1 MNELIWCFLRARGKD
16 ELIIMNNLKVTP
28 GAGPSVD
35 KLPVEIVERKG
46 KGHPDTLADKAAEEL
61 SVRLSEYYLETFD
74 QVQHHNVDKVLIV
87 GGQSNAK
94 FGGGDVIEP
103 IYILMSGRAV
113 DVVDKDYSRQVP
125 VGKFAVQH
133 TREWLH
139 QDLPHLDVNS
149 DVIID
154 YKIRAGSTDL
164 VGNFDLESGV
174 PRANDTSF
182 GVGYAPMSPLEL
194 ITLESEELLNSPKVK
209 KQFPQIGEDIKIMG
223 TRVEDKIHVQ
233 VAAAII
239 SSETKDKGEYANV
252 MEGITNLVKDLSVK
266 ITDMDVEVSVNT
278 ADSPADDLFY
288 LTVTGTSAEHGDD
301 GMVGRGNRA
310 NGLITPY
317 RPMTLEAAAGK
328 NPVSHVGKTYN
339 VAAREITER
348 VYKEHP
354 DLSQVYCYIVSQIGA
369 PITEPQAINVEL
381 YGECDLGK
389 VQKSVESITDEVIG
403 KLPRVWEGFVKRQYQ
418 LW

>member
-1 MNELIWCFLRARGKD
+1 M
-16 ELIIMNNLKVTP
+16 NLKVTR

-35 KLPVEIVERKG
+35 KLEVEIVERKG

-61 SVRLSEYYLETFD
+61 SVRLSEYYLEIFD

-133 TREWLH
+133 TREWLSK
-139 QDLPHLDVNS
+139 DLPHLDVNS

-164 VGNFDLESGV
+164 VGNFDLETGV

-182 GVGYAPMSPLEL
+182 GVGYSPMSPLEL

-209 KQFPQIGEDIKIMG
+209 KQWPQIGEDIKIMG
-223 TRVEDKIHVQ
+223 TRIDGKIHVQ

-239 SSETKDKGEYANV
+239 STETKDKGEYANV
-252 MEGITNLVKDLSVK
+252 MEGIIDIVADHAVK
-266 ITDMDVEVSVNT
+266 ITDMEVEVSVNT

-369 PITEPQAINVEL
+369 PITEPKAINVEL
-381 YGECDLGK
+381 YGDCDLDK
-389 VQKSVESITDEVIG
+389 VRKSVESISDEVIG

>member
-1 MNELIWCFLRARGKD
+1 MH
-16 ELIIMNNLKVTP
+16 LKVTR

-35 KLPVEIVERKG
+35 KLAVEIVERKG
-46 KGHPDTLADKAAEEL
+46 KGHPDTLCDKAAEEL
-61 SVRLSEYYLETFD
+61 SVRLSEYYMEIFD
-74 QVQHHNVDKVLIV
+74 QVQHHNVDKVLLV

-113 DVVDKDYSRQVP
+113 DVVDRDYSRQVP
-125 VGKFAVQH
+125 VGKFAVEH
-133 TREWLH
+133 TREWLSK
-139 QDLPHLDVNS
+139 DLPHLDVNS

-164 VGNFDLESGV
+164 VGNFDLETGV

-182 GVGYAPMSPLEL
+182 GVGYAPLSPTEL
-194 ITLESEELLNSPKVK
+194 ITLESEQLLNTEKVK
-209 KQFPQIGEDIKIMG
+209 KQWPQIGEDIKIMG
-223 TRVEDKIHVQ
+223 TRIDDKIHVQ

-239 SSETKDKGEYANV
+239 STETKDKDEYASV
-252 MEGITNLVKDLSVK
+252 MQGITDLVKDHAVK
-266 ITDMDVEVSVNT
+266 ITDMDVDVSVNT
-278 ADSPADDLFY
+278 ADSPDDDLFY

-301 GMVGRGNRA
+301 GQVGRGNRA

-354 DLSQVYCYIVSQIGA
+354 DLSQVYCYLVSQIGA
-369 PITEPQAINVEL
+369 PITEPKAVNVEL
-381 YGECDLGK
+381 YGDCDLDK
-389 VQKSVESITDEVIG
+389 VRASVESITEEVIG

>member
-1 MNELIWCFLRARGKD
+1 M
-16 ELIIMNNLKVTP
+16 NLKVTR

-46 KGHPDTLADKAAEEL
+46 KGHPDTLCDKAAEEL
-61 SVRLSEYYLETFD
+61 SVRLSKYYMEVFD
-74 QVQHHNVDKVLIV
+74 QVQHHNVDKVLLV

-113 DVVDKDYSRQVP
+113 DVVDKDYERQVP

-133 TREWLH
+133 TREWLSK
-139 QDLPHLDVNS
+139 DLPNLDVNS

-164 VGNFDLESGV
+164 VGNFDLETGI

-182 GVGYAPMSPLEL
+182 GVGYAPLSPTEL
-194 ITLESEELLNSPKVK
+194 ITLESEQVLNSEKVK
-209 KQFPQIGEDIKIMG
+209 KEWPQIGEDIKIMG
-223 TRVEDKIHVQ
+223 TRIDDRIHIQ

-239 SSETKDKGEYANV
+239 SSKTKDADEYANV
-252 MEGITNLVKDLSVK
+252 MEGIEEIIKKLSDK
-266 ITDMDVEVSVNT
+266 ITDMPVDVSVNT
-278 ADSPADDLFY
+278 ADSPEDGLFY

-301 GMVGRGNRA
+301 GQVGRGNRA

-339 VAAREITER
+339 VAAREIVER
-348 VYKEHP
+348 VHKEHP
-354 DLSQVYCYIVSQIGA
+354 DLSQVYCYLVSQIGA
-369 PITEPQAINVEL
+369 PITEPKAINVEL
-381 YGECDLGK
+381 YGDCDIEAVK
-389 VQKSVESITDEVIG
+389 KSTESITEEVIG
-403 KLPRVWEGFVKRQYQ
+403 KLPRVWEGFVNRQYQ

>member
-1 MNELIWCFLRARGKD
+1 
-16 ELIIMNNLKVTP
+16 MNNLKVTR

-35 KLPVEIVERKG
+35 KLRVEIVERKG

-113 DVVDKDYSRQVP
+113 DVVDKDYTRQVP

-133 TREWLH
+133 TREWLSK
-139 QDLPHLDVNS
+139 DLPHLDVNS

-209 KQFPQIGEDIKIMG
+209 KQWPQIGEDIKIMG
-223 TRVEDKIHVQ
+223 TRIDDKIHVQ

-239 SSETKDKGEYANV
+239 STETKDKNEYANV
-252 MEGITNLVKDLSVK
+252 MEGIKDIVLDHSVK

-369 PITEPQAINVEL
+369 PITEPQAVNLEL
-381 YGECDLGK
+381 YGDCDIAQ
-389 VQKSVESITDEVIG
+389 VRKSVESISEEVIS